1 MDAAAYKP
9 LHDMATAAYTAL
21 MTENERKRVQLEDFK
36 AWARS
41 VACRTNGATSAVER
55 AINAEALQRGGDPDG

>member
-1 MDAAAYKP
+1 MSD
-9 LHDMATAAYTAL
+9 AAYTAL
-21 MTENERKRVQLEDFK
+21 LTENERKRVLLEDFK

-41 VACRTNGATSAVER
+41 VAYRTNGATSEVER